1 MASNIKYIILL
12 VGDVWLLLWNLVDL
26 IVVIVVGV
34 SIYGVDS
41 GILFNYRDVRGEE
54 VGVFLVSCFWR
65 YVVWMVFLGL
75 FGFIVKIS

>member
-1 MASNIKYIILL
+1 M
-12 VGDVWLLLWNLVDL
+12 DL

-65 YVVWMVFLGL
+65 YVV
-75 FGFIVKIS
+75 